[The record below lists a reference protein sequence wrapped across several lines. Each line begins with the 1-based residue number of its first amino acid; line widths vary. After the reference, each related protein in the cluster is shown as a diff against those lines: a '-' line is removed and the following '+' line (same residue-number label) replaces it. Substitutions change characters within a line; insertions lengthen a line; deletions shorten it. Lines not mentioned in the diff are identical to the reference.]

1 MQMNRGGFF
10 MKQKLIGALVIV
22 AILALVFIT
31 YRSKQTVYN
40 DENVLGNSSGN
51 LFNGGLF
58 CEYENRIYFSNPED
72 EGRLYVMD
80 ADLSNYEKLSSDTAT
95 SINVAGKYIIY
106 GRHNDQQKQT
116 NENVFSI
123 SKTGLYRI
131 DQNGENLKTLFDS
144 AVNVVNLC
152 GNTVYFQRNTT
163 SGFGTSMIDIDKSNS
178 DDLTEE
184 PIFPYA
190 IDNGNLYYVGV
201 TENHNIYRINLS
213 SGQKETIYE
222 GNTSYVTFADGY
234 LYYLDLENS
243 HALTRMNTDGTEK
256 EVLVTEPTSTYN
268 VTPDGN
274 FLYYEVDNGE
284 NNGIFRMNLKNGVS
298 KTLMDGNYSNI
309 HTTSVF
315 TFFQSFDNGNYYVVQ
330 NDDDS
335 SPVRFI
341 PETED

>member
-1 MQMNRGGFF
+1 

>member
-1 MQMNRGGFF
+1 
-10 MKQKLIGALVIV
+10 MKQKLIGVLVFV
-22 AILALVFIT
+22 AILGLIFVT

-40 DENVLGNSSGN
+40 EDDVLGNSSGN

-106 GRHNDQQKQT
+106 GRHNDQQEQS
-116 NENVFSI
+116 NENVFST

-131 DQNGENLKTLFDS
+131 DQNGRNLKTLFDG
-144 AVNVVNLC
+144 AVNVVNLY
-152 GNTVYFQRNTT
+152 GNTVYFQRNIAN
-163 SGFGTSMIDIDKSNS
+163 GFGTSMINIDKSNS
-178 DDLTEE
+178 ADLTEE

-190 IDNGNLYYVGV
+190 IDNGSLYYVGV
-201 TENHNIYRINLS
+201 SEDHNIHRMNLS
-213 SGQKETIYE
+213 NGQKETIYE
-222 GNTSYVTFADGY
+222 GNTAYVTFVNGY
-234 LYYLDLENS
+234 LYYLDLKNS
-243 HALTRMNTDGTEK
+243 HALTRMKADGSDK
-256 EVLVTEPTSTYN
+256 EVLVTEQTSTYN
-268 VTPDGN
+268 VTPDGS
-274 FLYYEVDNGE
+274 FLYYEVDNGK
-284 NNGIFRMNLKNGVS
+284 NNGIVRMNLKNGVS
-298 KTLMDGNYSNI
+298 KTLMDGNYSSI

-315 TFFQSFDNGNYYVVQ
+315 TFFQSFDDGNYYVVQ
-330 NDDDS
+330 NDDAS

>member
-1 MQMNRGGFF
+1 
-10 MKQKLIGALVIV
+10 MKQKLIGVLAIIS
-22 AILALVFIT
+22 ILALVFVT

-40 DENVLGNSSGN
+40 EDDVIGNSSGN

-80 ADLSNYEKLSSDTAT
+80 ADLSNYEKLSSDTAG
-95 SINVAGKYIIY
+95 SINVAGKYVIY
-106 GRHNDQQKQT
+106 GRHNDKQKQS
-116 NENVFSI
+116 NENVFSS

-131 DQNGENLKTLFDS
+131 DQNGRNLKTLFDG
-144 AVNVVNLC
+144 AVNVVNLY
-152 GNTVYFQRNTT
+152 GNTVYFQHNIT

-178 DDLTEE
+178 ADLTEE

-190 IDNGNLYYVGV
+190 IDNGSLYYVGV
-201 TENHNIYRINLS
+201 SEDHNIHRMDLS

-222 GNTSYVTFADGY
+222 GNTAYVTFVNGY
-234 LYYLDLENS
+234 LYYLDLKNS
-243 HALTRMNTDGTEK
+243 HALTRMKADGSDK

-268 VTPDGN
+268 VTPDGS
-274 FLYYEVDNGE
+274 FLYYEIDNGE
-284 NNGIFRMNLKNGVS
+284 NNGIVRMNLKSGVS
-298 KTLMDGNYSNI
+298 NTLMEGNYSGI

-315 TFFQSFDNGNYYVVQ
+315 TFFQSFDDGNYYVVQ

>member
-1 MQMNRGGFF
+1 
-10 MKQKLIGALVIV
+10 MKQKLIGALIIV
-22 AILALVFIT
+22 AILALVIAN

-40 DENVLGNSSGN
+40 EENVLGNSSGN

-106 GRHNDQQKQT
+106 GRHNDQQKQS
-116 NENVFSI
+116 NENVFST
-123 SKTGLYRI
+123 SKIGLYRI
-131 DQNGENLKTLFDS
+131 DKNGNNLKTLFDS

-152 GNTVYFQRNTT
+152 GNTVYFQRNTN

-178 DDLTEE
+178 GDLTEE

-190 IDNGNLYYVGV
+190 IDNNYLYYVGV
-201 TENHNIYRINLS
+201 SDNHNMYRMNLS

-222 GNTSYVTFADGY
+222 GNIAYLTLADGY

-243 HALTRMNTDGTEK
+243 HALTRMLPDGTDK
-256 EVLVTEPTSTYN
+256 KVLVTEPTSTYN
-268 VTPDGN
+268 VTPDGS

-284 NNGIFRMNLKNGVS
+284 SNGIFRMNLKNGVS
-298 KTLMDGNYSNI
+298 KTLMDGNYSSI

-315 TFFQSFDNGNYYVVQ
+315 TFFQSFDDGNYYVVQ

-341 PETED
+341 PEVKD

>member
-1 MQMNRGGFF
+1 
-10 MKQKLIGALVIV
+10 MKQKLIGALVMIAIV
-22 AILALVFIT
+22 ALVIIT
-31 YRSKQTVYN
+31 FRSKQTVYN
-40 DENVLGNSSGN
+40 EEYVLGNSSGN

-58 CEYENRIYFSNPED
+58 CEYENRIYFSNPKD

-95 SINVAGKYIIY
+95 SINVAGKYVIY
-106 GRHNDQQKQT
+106 GRHNDQQKHT
-116 NENVFSI
+116 NENVFAT

-131 DQNGENLKTLFDS
+131 DQNGNNLKTLFDS

-152 GNTVYFQRNTT
+152 GNTVYFQRNIN
-163 SGFGTSMIDIDKSNS
+163 SGFGISMIDIDKSN
-178 DDLTEE
+178 DADLTEE

-190 IDNGNLYYVGV
+190 IDKNYLYYVGV
-201 TENHNIYRINLS
+201 SNNHNMYRMNLS

-222 GNTSYVTFADGY
+222 GNIAYLTLADGY

-243 HALTRMNTDGTEK
+243 HALTRMQPDGTDK
-256 EVLVTEPTSTYN
+256 EILVTEPTSTYN
-268 VTPDGN
+268 VTPDGS
-274 FLYYEVDNGE
+274 FLYYEVDNGKS
-284 NNGIFRMNLKNGVS
+284 NGIVRMNLKNGVS
-298 KTLMDGNYSNI
+298 KTLMDGNYSCI

-315 TFFQSFDNGNYYVVQ
+315 TFFQSFDDGNYYVVQ

-341 PETED
+341 PEVED

>member
-1 MQMNRGGFF
+1 MQTNRGGFF

-31 YRSKQTVYN
+31 YHSKQTVYN

-222 GNTSYVTFADGY
+222 GNTAYVTFADGY

-284 NNGIFRMNLKNGVS
+284 NNGIFRMNLKNGIS